1 MKAILRA
8 GQFLQ
13 RRRSK
18 DALDLEI
25 TSTHGDDSLGI
36 ERGLSIKANG
46 QEIVGMRV
54 GTHGHVHL
62 AVKMLTA
69 NPMQVVCCGDQNIPS
84 VGIDPER
91 KAVIVGGPGGGV
103 GSHTALQRESSPRD
117 GSEEAARIETPM
129 RPEEAHAIE
138 TRERLTG
145 WITEGQHVFSLLPRL
160 LDEHGELT
168 ARVEAAARE
177 CERLEKEVRVLRSEN
192 DSFRKQRTRMA
203 EAFGTLSREFL
214 VEPESEKGR

>member
-69 NPMQVVCCGDQNIPS
+69 KMARSSKTDA
-84 VGIDPER
+84 DL
-91 KAVIVGGPGGGV
+91 KAKFGFASTEAVTTDKINEV
-103 GSHTALQRESSPRD
+103 LQW
-117 GSEEAARIETPM
+117 ATP
-129 RPEEAHAIE
+129 A
-138 TRERLTG
+138 
-145 WITEGQHVFSLLPRL
+145 
-160 LDEHGELT
+160 
-168 ARVEAAARE
+168 
-177 CERLEKEVRVLRSEN
+177 
-192 DSFRKQRTRMA
+192 
-203 EAFGTLSREFL
+203 
-214 VEPESEKGR
+214 